1 MSRIPDEGA
10 GEMKVVVDQPQNN
23 VTAPNIVK
31 KKNKVNIK
39 IQKQFDMD
47 KYNDTKRIPDSG
59 AGEKK
64 VLKDEK
70 IQG

>member
-39 IQKQFDMD
+39 IQK
-47 KYNDTKRIPDSG
+47 
-59 AGEKK
+59 
-64 VLKDEK
+64 
-70 IQG
+70 